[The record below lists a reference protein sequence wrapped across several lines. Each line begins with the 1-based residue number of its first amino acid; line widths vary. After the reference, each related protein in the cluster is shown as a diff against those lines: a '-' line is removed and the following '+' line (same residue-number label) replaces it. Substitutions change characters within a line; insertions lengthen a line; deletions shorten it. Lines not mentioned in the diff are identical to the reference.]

1 MAPTTSSSAEPDL
14 SGPLESP
21 NLTLIDALLGTMRQT
36 TRILTLAMAMV
47 LAAPPAGALAD
58 GTGTGGVAGGGGGTV
73 LPFSQILRRCDF
85 SETDYNGPT
94 GMSRAMGTLRS
105 DGSTLTA
112 DVQLATAKPNM
123 HYDIRMIQVPRS
135 SAVPCWGADPGVAQ
149 GSLNTDG
156 AGAAA
161 VTLQDGIEPGAT
173 GAWVF
178 ISRPDQFSQN
188 PAEFY
193 TTDLI
198 API

>member
-1 MAPTTSSSAEPDL
+1 MRPCQPIDRPELPIAP
-14 SGPLESP
+14 
-21 NLTLIDALLGTMRQT
+21 LIGALLGTMRHT
-36 TRILTLAMAMV
+36 TRILTLTAAMA
-47 LAAPPAGALAD
+47 LAAPPAAAFAD
-58 GTGTGGVAGGGGGTV
+58 GTDDAGVAAGAGGTV

-94 GMSRAMGTLRS
+94 GMGRPLGTLRS

-112 DVQLATAKPNM
+112 DVQIATAVPNM
-123 HYDIRMIQVPRS
+123 RYDVRLIQVPRS

-149 GSLNTDG
+149 TSLNTDRGG
-156 AGAAA
+156 AGS
-161 VTLQDGIEPGAT
+161 VTIQDGIEPGAT

-178 ISRPDQFSQN
+178 ISRPDRFSQN

>member
-1 MAPTTSSSAEPDL
+1 
-14 SGPLESP
+14 
-21 NLTLIDALLGTMRQT
+21 MRQT
-36 TRILTLAMAMV
+36 TRILTLAAAMV
-47 LAAPPAGALAD
+47 LAAPPAAAVAD
-58 GTGTGGVAGGGGGTV
+58 GVGDAGVAAGAGGTV

-85 SETDYNGPT
+85 SETDYNGAT
-94 GMSRAMGTLRS
+94 GYARAMGTLRS

-112 DVQLATAKPNM
+112 DIQFATAVPNT
-123 HYDIRMIQVPRS
+123 HYDVRLIQVPRS

-149 GSLNTDG
+149 GSLNTDAG
-156 AGAAA
+156 GAAS
-161 VTLQDGIEPGAT
+161 VTLQDAIEPGAT

-178 ISRPDQFSQN
+178 ISRPDRFSQN

>member
-1 MAPTTSSSAEPDL
+1 M
-14 SGPLESP
+14 P
-21 NLTLIDALLGTMRQT
+21 NSTLIGALLGTMGQT
-36 TRILTLAMAMV
+36 RRILMLATTMV
-47 LAAPPAGALAD
+47 LAAPAVAQAD
-58 GTGTGGVAGGGGGTV
+58 GVGTTGASSGTGGTV
-73 LPFSQILRRCDF
+73 LPFAQILRRCDF

-94 GMSRAMGTLRS
+94 GMARVTGTVRS

-112 DVQLATAKPNM
+112 DIQLASAPPGM
-123 HYDIRMIQVPRS
+123 HYDVRLIQVPRS
-135 SAVPCWGADPGVAQ
+135 SAAHCWGADPGVAQ
-149 GSLNTDG
+149 GSLNADG

-161 VTLQDGIEPGAT
+161 VTLQDNIEPWAT

-178 ISRPDQFSQN
+178 VSRPDRFSQN

>member
-1 MAPTTSSSAEPDL
+1 MPGLRCGE
-14 SGPLESP
+14 PLELP
-21 NLTLIDALLGTMRQT
+21 NSTLIGALLGTMGQT
-36 TRILTLAMAMV
+36 TRILALAAAMAM
-47 LAAPPAGALAD
+47 AAPPAGALAD
-58 GTGTGGVAGGGGGTV
+58 GVSTTGVSSGGGGTV
-73 LPFSQILRRCDF
+73 LPFSQMLRRCDF

-94 GMSRAMGTLRS
+94 GYGRATGNLRS
-105 DGSTLTA
+105 DGLTLTA
-112 DVQLATAKPNM
+112 DVQLATAIPNM
-123 HYDIRMIQVPRS
+123 HYDVRLIQVPRS

-178 ISRPDQFSQN
+178 ISRPNRFSQN

>member
-1 MAPTTSSSAEPDL
+1 
-14 SGPLESP
+14 
-21 NLTLIDALLGTMRQT
+21 MRQT
-36 TRILTLAMAMV
+36 TRILTLATALV
-47 LAAPPAGALAD
+47 LVAPPGAALAD
-58 GTGTGGVAGGGGGTV
+58 GTDTGVSSGAGGTV
-73 LPFSQILRRCDF
+73 LPFAQILRRCDF

-94 GMSRAMGTLRS
+94 GSARGAGILRS

-112 DVQLATAKPNM
+112 EVQFATAVPNM

-161 VTLQDGIEPGAT
+161 VTLQDAIEPGAT

-178 ISRPDQFSQN
+178 ISRPDRFSQN

>member
-1 MAPTTSSSAEPDL
+1 M
-14 SGPLESP
+14 
-21 NLTLIDALLGTMRQT
+21 TLIGALLGTMRQT
-36 TRILTLAMAMV
+36 TRILTLVTAMV

-58 GTGTGGVAGGGGGTV
+58 GTGTRGYPAEVAAPCCRSRRFCGGAISARPTTTA
-73 LPFSQILRRCDF
+73 RR
-85 SETDYNGPT
+85 GWRRPL
-94 GMSRAMGTLRS
+94 GTLRS
-105 DGSTLTA
+105 DGTTLTA

-161 VTLQDGIEPGAT
+161 VTLQDAIEPGAT

-178 ISRPDQFSQN
+178 ISRPDMFSQN

>member
-1 MAPTTSSSAEPDL
+1 MPALELPNV
-14 SGPLESP
+14 PL
-21 NLTLIDALLGTMRQT
+21 IGDLLGTMRQT
-36 TRILTLAMAMV
+36 TRILTLAAAMTLV
-47 LAAPPAGALAD
+47 APPAAALAD
-58 GTGTGGVAGGGGGTV
+58 GTGGAGVTAGAGGTV

-94 GMSRAMGTLRS
+94 GYARPLGTLRS

-112 DVQLATAKPNM
+112 EVNIATAIPNM
-123 HYDIRMIQVPRS
+123 HYDVRLIQVPRS

-156 AGAAA
+156 GGAAS

-178 ISRPDQFSQN
+178 ISRPNRFSQN

-198 API
+198 AQI